1 MSADEK
7 TTNGRDKKTITL
19 LVTDHQ
25 TWVENDV
32 RYTRIRGPY
41 GNSTLPVKVRGN
53 MAAALNARLSA
64 MLSEGETIVGKQLAV
79 EVTGEFN
86 VFTNETGQRRRW
98 FSAEKF
104 EVVQGPALELA
115 RMRRDAS
122 SALETAEMLRKAGRI
137 DHAYK
142 VVMTTFAEF
151 ARVPLDLSD
160 LDDDHLMGAIS
171 EPPLNAEKAALAQ
184 LAQEEADLKPSP
196 LGPATPEDDIVMG
209 DADEMEK
216 DAEVAAPLEL
226 AADEPEGAQEA
237 SGMDVGFEHDHDTE
251 ADESY
256 QDVLLDYDALAGND
270 DATDEV
276 QETDD
281 QSEEQDEADQDVAE
295 HDAEDVAQISAPA
308 PAAAAAP
315 VYRRRFG

>member
-7 TTNGRDKKTITL
+7 TTHARDKKTITL
-19 LVTDHQ
+19 VLTEHE

-41 GNSTLPVKVRGN
+41 GNSSLPVKVRGN
-53 MAAALNARLSA
+53 MAAALNARLAA

-86 VFTNETGQRRRW
+86 VFTNDAGQRRRW
-98 FSAEKF
+98 FSADKF

-115 RMRRDAS
+115 RMRRDAA

-137 DHAYK
+137 DQAYK
-142 VVMTTFAEF
+142 MVTTTFAEF

-160 LDDDHLMGAIS
+160 LDDEHLMGAIS

-184 LAQEEADLKPSP
+184 LAQEEADLRPVP
-196 LGPATPEDDIVMG
+196 LGPATPEDDIVLG

-226 AADEPEGAQEA
+226 AVDETEGAQETA
-237 SGMDVGFEHDHDTE
+237 DQDVGFNHDHEDE

-256 QDVLLDYDALAGND
+256 QDVLLDGYAGGD
-270 DATDEV
+270 DATEEAHYEADGSSEDRDEA
-276 QETDD
+276 EDD
-281 QSEEQDEADQDVAE
+281 QAEQGVDDVPE
-295 HDAEDVAQISAPA
+295 VSAPA